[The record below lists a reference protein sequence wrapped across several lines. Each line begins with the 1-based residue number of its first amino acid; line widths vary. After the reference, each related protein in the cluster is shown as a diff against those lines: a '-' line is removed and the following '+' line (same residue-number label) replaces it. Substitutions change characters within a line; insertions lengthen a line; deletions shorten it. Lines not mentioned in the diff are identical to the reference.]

1 MIAELSTLSPSA
13 FRSAIVDPVG
23 DARWNGFVDSHPQ
36 GMIFHRSEWAS
47 ILIESYGYEPR
58 YHVLETDAGVITAA
72 WPAMLVRSWLTG
84 TRLVT
89 MPFSDHCPPLVRDG
103 HEWRL
108 LLDSVLADARENG
121 AARVELRGWPEGLSA
136 PSGLVSAHGYVRH
149 VVDLTPGRDMLLKA
163 LSENARRSLKR
174 AEKDGVTT
182 RFAESAA
189 DFDSF
194 LALNRKLRRRHGMLP
209 QPARFFHA
217 IRRNLIERGMGSILL
232 AERAGVP
239 LAALLLLRHG
249 DVTLDKYAV
258 NDPSLLEYRGSH
270 LAMWKAIEAEAAGG
284 ARWYDMGRS
293 DATAV
298 SLHRFKEQWG
308 AAMLDAPYYYHP
320 APGGQNTADPA
331 GFKKTVL
338 DLFARVAPNPIYD
351 AAGKLVYR
359 HLG

>member
-1 MIAELSTLSPSA
+1 M
-13 FRSAIVDPVG
+13 VDPVR
-23 DARWNGFVDSHPQ
+23 DVRWDVFVDSHPQ

-47 ILIESYGYEPR
+47 VLIEAYGYEPR

-72 WPAMLVRSWLTG
+72 WPAMLVRSRLTG

-89 MPFSDHCPPLVRDG
+89 MPFSDHCSPLVRDD
-103 HEWRL
+103 HEGRM
-108 LLDSVLADARENG
+108 LLDSVLVDARENV
-121 AARVELRGWPEGLSA
+121 AARVELRGWPESLSA
-136 PSGLVSAHGYVRH
+136 PNVLVSAHGYVRH
-149 VVDLTPGRDMLLKA
+149 VVDLTPGRDMLLKG
-163 LSENARRSLKR
+163 LSENARRSVKR
-174 AEKDGVTT
+174 AEKNGVTT
-182 RFAESAA
+182 RFAETPA
-189 DFDSF
+189 DFDLF

-209 QPARFFHA
+209 QPVRFFHA

-239 LAALLLLRHG
+239 LAALLLLRHR

-270 LAMWKAIEAEAAGG
+270 LAMWKAIEAEAARG

-308 AAMLDAPYYYHP
+308 AAMIDAPYYYHP

-331 GFKKTVL
+331 GFKKTIL
-338 DLFARVAPNPIYD
+338 ELFARVAPNPIYD